1 MRAILLD
8 ADAFRCLHGLR
19 LLDATL
25 RALRPDRATFMTEY
39 IARHELNLLDAE
51 VTRLEAVG
59 AVTIVP
65 VMRSS
70 EAGRRYRDLQRRA
83 DKREAEAIAWALDE
97 PRASRALFVSRDD
110 GARRLATEERVPNTD
125 VMGLL
130 VEAALTGRLE
140 RTTLREALAIWD
152 DRGQQLC
159 RPADYED
166 FDRTFAKREQQ
177 RLTWATSDHNAG

>member
-1 MRAILLD
+1 VRAILLD

-25 RALRPDRATFMTEY
+25 EALRPDRATFMTEY
-39 IARHELNLLDAE
+39 IARHELNLLDTE
-51 VTRLEAVG
+51 VTRLETSG
-59 AVTIVP
+59 AITVVP
-65 VMRSS
+65 VMRNS
-70 EAGRRYRDLQRRA
+70 EAGRRYREFQRRA
-83 DKREAEAIAWALDE
+83 DKGEAEAIAWALDQ

-110 GARRLATEERVPNTD
+110 GARRLAMEERVPHTD

-140 RTTLREALAIWD
+140 RSMLREALAIWD

-177 RLTWATSDHNAG
+177 RLTWATGEREPG

>member
-25 RALRPDRATFMTEY
+25 HALRPDRATFMTEY

-70 EAGRRYRDLQRRA
+70 EAGRRYRDLQRGA
-83 DKREAEAIAWALDE
+83 DKEEAEAIAWALDE